1 MHLLFSSDEVAPGEG
16 LAVLDELYTTSEHPM
31 RMFAPA
37 PETFRATVRS
47 LDLAA
52 VNVAELTAS
61 ASEVVR
67 TPRLVRQ
74 ADPELSS
81 VLVPLRGRVGL
92 GQAGR
97 ETVLGPRELA
107 LYDSSRPFELRLAPG
122 GESAALLRA
131 HVPRALLDLPA
142 GRLDGLLATALDGRA
157 GVGGLLTQF
166 LAGTAAVS
174 AAYSTG
180 DLARLGTVALDLL
193 RAVLAHHLDAEDAV
207 PEDSHRRALLL
218 RIEAFVQRNL
228 HEPQLSPA
236 AIAAAHHISL
246 SHLHRLFAGRD
257 TTVAAWVRR
266 QRLQRARRDL
276 ADPALGAVPVH
287 HIAARWGFR
296 DHSTF
301 TRAFR
306 GAYGMAPREY
316 RRSYVPR

>member
-1 MHLLFSSDEVAPGEG
+1 M
-16 LAVLDELYTTSEHPM
+16 
-31 RMFAPA
+31 
-37 PETFRATVRS
+37 
-47 LDLAA
+47 
-52 VNVAELTAS
+52 
-61 ASEVVR
+61 
-67 TPRLVRQ
+67 
-74 ADPELSS
+74 
-81 VLVPLRGRVGL
+81 LVPLRGRVGL

-142 GRLDGLLATALDGRA
+142 GRLDGLLGTALDGRA

-166 LAGTAAVS
+166 LAGTAAGS

-236 AIAAAHHISL
+236 AIAAAHHISVQPPAPPFRGPR
-246 SHLHRLFAGRD
+246 HHGGRLGPRAAPATGPPRPGRS
-257 TTVAAWVRR
+257 
-266 QRLQRARRDL
+266 RARRGPGPPHRGPL
-276 ADPALGAVPVH
+276 GLPRALHLHP
-287 HIAARWGFR
+287 RLPWRLR
-296 DHSTF
+296 D
-301 TRAFR
+301 
-306 GAYGMAPREY
+306 APRSTAAATP
-316 RRSYVPR
+316 RR